1 MNAGLLYQILLLP
14 EPTEAMTAKQELQA
28 GTPASTTAW
37 CLVSLFA
44 KAAQRAALSATG
56 LRRSGSSSAIGDQA

>member
-14 EPTEAMTAKQELQA
+14 EPTEAVTAKQELQA
-28 GTPASTTAW
+28 GAW
-37 CLVSLFA
+37 CLVSLSA

-56 LRRSGSSSAIGDQA
+56 LQHSGFSSAIRHQA